1 MAGTT
6 GNDEFFMKELQI
18 PQTVLKRL
26 PSEKE
31 LSRIARKIG
40 KEYPLLGIDLG
51 VPKAK
56 IDQIEMEN
64 NNNTSNVIFQIL
76 LEWKRSHY
84 KEATILN
91 LLKAMKENGCDLEG
105 VPDIFTSMQK

>member
-1 MAGTT
+1 MAGIA
-6 GNDEFFMKELQI
+6 GKDELFIKELQI
-18 PQTVLKRL
+18 NEAILNRS

-31 LSRIARKIG
+31 LSRIARKVG

-64 NNNTSNVIFQIL
+64 NFSTSNVIFQIL

-84 KEATILN
+84 KEATVLN
-91 LLKAMKENGCDLEG
+91 LLKAMRENGCDLEG
-105 VPDIFTSMQK
+105 IPDIFTSV